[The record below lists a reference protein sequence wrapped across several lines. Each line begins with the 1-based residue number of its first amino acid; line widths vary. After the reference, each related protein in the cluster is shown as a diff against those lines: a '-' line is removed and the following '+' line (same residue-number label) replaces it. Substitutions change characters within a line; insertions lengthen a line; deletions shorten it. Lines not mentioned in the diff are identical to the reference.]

1 MAGNANLE
9 DSKET
14 NTMKQLMTKAELLK
28 MLEPLSDTDVV
39 QCQVNYTTS
48 KTEAAYSQYKNTT
61 EVVPITGVSV
71 EDATNAHTRSPKVF
85 ENANKR
91 AYLQVNVE
99 ID

>member
-1 MAGNANLE
+1 
-9 DSKET
+9 
-14 NTMKQLMTKAELLK
+14 MKAIVTKAELLK
-28 MLEPLSDTDVV
+28 MLEPLSDTDVI

-48 KTEAAYSQYKNTT
+48 KNDKAFSQYDHTM

-71 EDATNAHTRSPKVF
+71 EEPPKGPNRNHKVYV
-85 ENANKR
+85 NSQKL

>member
-1 MAGNANLE
+1 
-9 DSKET
+9 
-14 NTMKQLMTKAELLK
+14 MKHVMTKAELLK
-28 MLEPLSDTDVV
+28 LLEPLSDTDIV

-48 KTEAAYSQYKNTT
+48 KTEAAYSQYEHTT

-71 EDATNAHTRSPKVF
+71 EVPPKGPNRNYKVYV
-85 ENANKR
+85 NTQKL

>member
-1 MAGNANLE
+1 
-9 DSKET
+9 
-14 NTMKQLMTKAELLK
+14 MKTIMTKADLLK
-28 MLEPLSDTDVV
+28 MLEPLSDTDVI

-48 KTEAAYSQYKNTT
+48 KTEAAYSQYKHTT
-61 EVVPITGVSV
+61 EVVPIAGVSV
-71 EDATNAHTRSPKVF
+71 EDTTNSHTRSIKLY

>member
-1 MAGNANLE
+1 
-9 DSKET
+9 
-14 NTMKQLMTKAELLK
+14 MKPIMTKAELLK
-28 MLEPLSDTDVV
+28 MIEPLSDTDVI

-48 KTEAAYSQYKNTT
+48 KTEAAYSQYKHTT

-71 EDATNAHTRSPKVF
+71 EEPPKGPNRNHKVYV
-85 ENANKR
+85 NSQKL

>member
-1 MAGNANLE
+1 
-9 DSKET
+9 
-14 NTMKQLMTKAELLK
+14 MKHVMTKAELLK
-28 MLEPLSDTDVV
+28 MLEPLSDTDIV

-48 KTEAAYSQYKNTT
+48 KTEAAYYQYEHTT

-71 EDATNAHTRSPKVF
+71 EEPPKGPNRNYKVYV
-85 ENANKR
+85 NSQKL

>member
-1 MAGNANLE
+1 
-9 DSKET
+9 
-14 NTMKQLMTKAELLK
+14 MKQLMTKAELLK

-71 EDATNAHTRSPKVF
+71 NAQKL
-85 ENANKR
+85 